1 MLLKHHTDYKFKLEK
16 QRVCALEGV
25 AYYIVYDVIHTQ
37 YGYMLIQCVEDLAHK
52 KKEQVICY
60 MKAKTL
66 SEFNLLI

>member
-1 MLLKHHTDYKFKLEK
+1 M
-16 QRVCALEGV
+16 CAWEGV